1 MNKESLL
8 LKIAEESVEELKQYF
23 CQDERMLK
31 ILEKVNDIL
40 ENYCEL
46 SIKIGLTNNTV
57 VRFSKE
63 KKCVEIHYNVGNNW
77 DIILFY
83 SKDRME
89 FISKSGY
96 EYGGDFDYHIKY
108 ERIEK
113 MLEIK

>member
-1 MNKESLL
+1 MNKESIL
-8 LKIAEESVEELKQYF
+8 LKIAEESVEELKEYF
-23 CQDERMLK
+23 SQDERMLK

-40 ENYCEL
+40 ENYCDL
-46 SIKIGLTNNTV
+46 SIKIGLTSKTV
-57 VRFSKE
+57 VRFSKKE
-63 KKCVEIHYNVGNNW
+63 KCIEIHYNVGNNW

-89 FISKSGY
+89 FISKFGY
-96 EYGGDFDYHIKY
+96 EYGGDFYYHTEY